1 METKNYQF
9 RENETQRAFYC
20 QLQVSNKFRRSMSP
34 QEAELIDWIT
44 SAFVHHTALTVVDQ
58 ERVSAVIEERIEEM
72 NSDHEG
78 NGPFLAITYVP
89 LRRTENGY
97 IRIERTSGRHQ
108 SLLLPI
114 IDYRGA
120 VDLQK

>member
-9 RENETQRAFYC
+9 RENETQRAFFC

-34 QEAELIDWIT
+34 QEAEFIDWIVA
-44 SAFVHHTALTVVDQ
+44 SFVHHAAFTLTDQ
-58 ERVSAVIEERIEEM
+58 QRVAAVIEERIEEM
-72 NSDHEG
+72 NNDHDG
-78 NGPFLAITYVP
+78 NGPFLVFTYVP
-89 LRRTENGY
+89 LRRTENGF

-114 IDYRGA
+114 IDYRGEA
-120 VDLQK
+120 ELQK